1 VIVQAYNDGTLAAF
15 ESRSDSALFTM
26 SYAPS
31 LKSAAEA
38 RLRKLHLRRRG
49 KWKDYNWGSEATFH
63 FRRDERNS
71 QRK

>member
-1 VIVQAYNDGTLAAF
+1 
-15 ESRSDSALFTM
+15 
-26 SYAPS
+26 
-31 LKSAAEA
+31 
-38 RLRKLHLRRRG
+38 LRKLHLRRRG